1 VKTDISIDVA
11 APPELVFALAR
22 DIERWPKLLPH
33 YVSVTVLERRADGSI
48 VAQLV
53 ARRPVLPVL
62 GIGIPVAWRSRS
74 WSEPETCRLR
84 FVHQG
89 GATNGMDVTW
99 RIEPAAQGAQLT
111 IEHDF
116 RPRLA
121 PWAWFIDTFFTR
133 PVAGRTLATFKAI
146 AEAVDAAGA
155 GSAPT
160 TEVFASRSSRPTKGA
175 ESESP
180 QPSKDLA

>member
-1 VKTDISIDVA
+1 MIGRVREMLRFQAKAVTLFIDV
-11 APPELVFALAR
+11 
-22 DIERWPKLLPH
+22 
-33 YVSVTVLERRADGSI
+33 
-48 VAQLV
+48 
-53 ARRPVLPVL
+53 PVLPGNRSVQKVARVKLHSRL
-62 GIGIPVAWRSRS
+62 GGQDLQHSSAGG
-74 WSEPETCRLR
+74 

-155 GSAPT
+155 GSAPA

>member
-1 VKTDISIDVA
+1 MRSRIAIDIEALPDV
-11 APPELVFALAR
+11 VFGLAR
-22 DIERWPKLLPH
+22 HVDRWERLLPH
-33 YVSVTVLERRADGSI
+33 YARSRVVSARPDGSL
-48 VAQLV
+48 LV
-53 ARRPVLPVL
+53 AFVAVRRVIPLVGL
-62 GIGIPVAWRSRS
+62 GIPVAWRART
-74 WSEPETCRLR
+74 WNEPDGLRLR
-84 FVHQG
+84 FVHVAG
-89 GATNGMDVTW
+89 PTKGMDVTW
-99 RIEPAAQGAQLT
+99 HIEPTPAGCRVT

-116 RPRLA
+116 RPRFA

-155 GSAPT
+155 GSAPA